1 MGAAAICMNHE
12 FKLLMVLQ
20 GTPEEQKKWS
30 VPTGRKEPNE
40 SYEQC
45 CVREV
50 REETGYAVAV
60 NQVVHTKLNGAIV
73 YFEVTLLGGTA
84 AICDPDDLI
93 YEIAWKSQEE
103 IQHLPLTYEEDRSF
117 LLQYLSSRL
126 ANKAASPPKF
136 I

>member
-1 MGAAAICMNHE
+1 MDHMGAAAVCMNHE
-12 FKLLMVLQ
+12 HKLLMVLQ
-20 GTPEEQKKWS
+20 GKPEEQKTWS
-30 VPTGRKEPNE
+30 VPSGRKEPNE

-60 NQVVHTKLNGAIV
+60 NQVVLTKLDGAIQ

-93 YEIAWKSQEE
+93 YEIAWKSHEE
-103 IQHLPLTYEEDRSF
+103 IQNLPLTYEEDRIF
-117 LLQYLSSRL
+117 LLHYLFSRS
-126 ANKAASPPKF
+126 A
-136 I
+136 